1 VAGSLIRTL
10 AGFALV
16 PRAFFAAGGF
26 ALEPCALGVV
36 GGRIIVAGGFALEP
50 CALGVVGGRIVVAR
64 RGGLLSVSLPLA
76 PLELF

>member
-36 GGRIIVAGGFALEP
+36 GGRI
-50 CALGVVGGRIVVAR
+50 VVAR

-76 PLELF
+76 PLELL